1 MNNKMKRKKSGI
13 VISVIL
19 FLFSAV
25 SLIYGIYMVRYSLS
39 YVNTYT
45 GMSAVPAD

>member
-39 YVNTYT
+39 YVNT
-45 GMSAVPAD
+45 